1 MNRLFLILAVV
12 TTVQIGIPRSAFA
25 QIGPIYFYANLSAD
39 EESAPTESNGSG
51 RAEFTLD
58 RDTMRLS
65 WVVTY
70 VGLGQVLSA
79 QIAGPQRVGVNG
91 SQIYDLGKTGLKSP
105 VKGSIVMT
113 DGELQYLMERH
124 LYVNITTARYKDGEL
139 RGQIERLPPKPSN

>member
-1 MNRLFLILAVV
+1 MSRLLLVVVVAMQFGFARAAV
-12 TTVQIGIPRSAFA
+12 A
-25 QIGPIYFYANLSAD
+25 QAGPIQFYADLSAD
-39 EESAPTESNGSG
+39 EESAPTESNGRG
-51 RAEFTLD
+51 RADFTLE

-70 VGLGQVLSA
+70 TGLGQVLGA

-91 SQIYDLGKTGLKSP
+91 AQIFDLGKTGLKSP
-105 VKGSIVMT
+105 IRGSVVMT

-139 RGQIERLPPKPSN
+139 RGQIERVPPKPAN